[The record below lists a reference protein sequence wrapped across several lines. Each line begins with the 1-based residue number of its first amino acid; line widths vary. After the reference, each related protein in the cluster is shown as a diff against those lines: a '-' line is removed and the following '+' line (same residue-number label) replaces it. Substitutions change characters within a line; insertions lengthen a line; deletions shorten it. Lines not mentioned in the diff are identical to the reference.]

1 MNGGVFMSKS
11 IHDKTKD
18 IKQKKGK
25 NTQPIGNS
33 DFESKTRWKVYSSK
47 KGYQI
52 CGRDTHSE
60 Q

>member
-1 MNGGVFMSKS
+1 MPKS
-11 IHDKTKD
+11 TPDKTKD

-25 NTQPIGNS
+25 NTHPIGNS
-33 DFESKTRWKVYSSK
+33 DFESKTHWKVYSSE

-52 CGRDTHSE
+52 CGRDTHSD